1 VAAAATAACHSQPDV
16 HGSNHAWPFC
26 QQQQASSPVCEVIAG
41 GQFATNY
48 AGGGANHLIQAGRQ
62 DKDDMI

>member
-1 VAAAATAACHSQPDV
+1 V